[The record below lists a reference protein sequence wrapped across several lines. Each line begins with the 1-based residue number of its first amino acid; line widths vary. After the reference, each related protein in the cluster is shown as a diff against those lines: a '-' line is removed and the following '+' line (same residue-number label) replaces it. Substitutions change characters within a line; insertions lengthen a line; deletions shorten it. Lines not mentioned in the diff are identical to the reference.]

1 MTVLNYK
8 IELKPIFQLD
18 FQQDG
23 VSDSKF
29 ELKRLISRRV
39 QSQIDRVNYES
50 FMNEVNELDVELSTH
65 LMMGVDEIEVV
76 NSLLGSE
83 SNGDS
88 LWIEGMLAFKV
99 NGDSIVN
106 VEEDSTQLLLE
117 SWYQFMLSQWMLQSS
132 YIQEISEW
140 NYNIDWSLQLAVAV
154 GYSDVNWVHE
164 DL

>member
-1 MTVLNYK
+1 MTVVNYK

-50 FMNEVNELDVELSTH
+50 FMNEVNELDVELATH
-65 LMMGVDEIEVV
+65 LMLGIDGVEVV

-99 NGDSIVN
+99 NGDSVVN
-106 VEEDSTQLLLE
+106 VEEESTQLLLE

-140 NYNIDWSLQLAVAV
+140 NCDIDWSLQLAVAV
-154 GYSDVNWVHE
+154 GFSDVKWVHE
-164 DL
+164 D

>member
-18 FQQDG
+18 FQQDEA
-23 VSDSKF
+23 SDSKF

-39 QSQIDRVNYES
+39 QSQIDRMNYES
-50 FMNEVNELDVELSTH
+50 FMDEVNELDKELATH
-65 LMMGVDEIEVV
+65 LMLGIDGVDVV

-99 NGDSIVN
+99 YDNSIVH
-106 VEEDSTQLLLE
+106 VEEDATQLLLE
-117 SWYQFMLSQWMLQSS
+117 SWYQVMLSRWMLQSS

-154 GYSDVNWVHE
+154 GYSDVKWVHE
-164 DL
+164 D

>member
-18 FQQDG
+18 FQQDEA
-23 VSDSKF
+23 SDSKF

-39 QSQIDRVNYES
+39 QSQIDRMHYES
-50 FMNEVNELDVELSTH
+50 FMDEVNELDKELATH
-65 LMMGVDEIEVV
+65 LMMGIGEIEVV

-99 NGDSIVN
+99 NGDSVVN
-106 VEEDSTQLLLE
+106 VEEESTQLLLE

-140 NYNIDWSLQLAVAV
+140 NCDIDWSLQLAVAV
-154 GYSDVNWVHE
+154 GFSDVKWVHE
-164 DL
+164 D

>member
-18 FQQDG
+18 FQQDEI
-23 VSDSKF
+23 SESKF
-29 ELKRLISRRV
+29 ELKKLMSRRV
-39 QSQIDRVNYES
+39 QSQINRMNYTT
-50 FMNEVNELDVELSTH
+50 FMEQVNELDEDLATH
-65 LMMGVDEIEVV
+65 LMLGVENVEVV

-99 NGDSIVN
+99 NDDSIVN
-106 VEEDSTQLLLE
+106 VDEDATQLLLE
-117 SWYQFMLSQWMLQSS
+117 SWYQYMLSQWMLESS
-132 YIQEISEW
+132 YIQEIQEW

-154 GYSDVNWVHE
+154 GFSQVNWTHE
-164 DL
+164 F

>member
-1 MTVLNYK
+1 MTVVNYK

-18 FQQDG
+18 FQQDE

-29 ELKRLISRRV
+29 ELKKLISRRV
-39 QSQIDRVNYES
+39 QSQINRVNYES
-50 FMNEVNELDVELSTH
+50 FMNEVNELDVELATH
-65 LMMGVDEIEVV
+65 LMMGVGDIEIV

-106 VEEDSTQLLLE
+106 VEEEPTQLLLE

-154 GYSDVNWVHE
+154 GYSDVKWVHE
-164 DL
+164 D

>member
-23 VSDSKF
+23 FSDSKF
-29 ELKRLISRRV
+29 ELINLIERRV
-39 QSQIDRVNYES
+39 QSQIDRMNYTT
-50 FMNEVNELDVELSTH
+50 FMEQVNELDEDLATH
-65 LMMGVDEIEVV
+65 LMLGVENVEVV

-99 NGDSIVN
+99 NDNSIVN
-106 VEEDSTQLLLE
+106 VDEDSSQLLLE
-117 SWYQFMLSQWMLQSS
+117 SWYQYMLSQWMLESS
-132 YIQEISEW
+132 YIQEIQEW
-140 NYNIDWSLQLAVAV
+140 NYNIDWSIQLAVAV
-154 GYSDVNWVHE
+154 GFSQVNWTHE
-164 DL
+164 Y

>member
-1 MTVLNYK
+1 MTVVNYK

-23 VSDSKF
+23 FSDSKF

-39 QSQIDRVNYES
+39 QSQIDRMNYES
-50 FMNEVNELDVELSTH
+50 FMDEVNELDRELATH
-65 LMMGVDEIEVV
+65 LMLGIDGVDVV

-88 LWIEGMLAFKV
+88 LWIEGMLAFRV
-99 NGDSIVN
+99 HDDSIVH
-106 VEEDSTQLLLE
+106 VEEDATQLLLE
-117 SWYQFMLSQWMLQSS
+117 SWYQVMLSRWMLQSS

-140 NYNIDWSLQLAVAV
+140 NYNIEWSLQLAVTV
-154 GYSDVNWVHE
+154 GFSQVKWTHE
-164 DL
+164 H

>member
-1 MTVLNYK
+1 MTVVNYK

-18 FQQDG
+18 FQQDD
-23 VSDSKF
+23 VLDSKF

-39 QSQIDRVNYES
+39 QSQIDRMNYES
-50 FMNEVNELDVELSTH
+50 FMDEVNELDKELATH
-65 LMMGVDEIEVV
+65 LMLGIDGVEVV

-88 LWIEGMLAFKV
+88 LWIEGMIAFRV
-99 NGDSIVN
+99 YENSIVH
-106 VEEDSTQLLLE
+106 VEEDATQLLLE
-117 SWYQFMLSQWMLQSS
+117 SWYQFMFSNWMMESS

-154 GYSDVNWVHE
+154 GYSDVKWVHE
-164 DL
+164 D

>member
-1 MTVLNYK
+1 MAVVNYK

-39 QSQIDRVNYES
+39 QSQIDRMNYES
-50 FMNEVNELDVELSTH
+50 FMDEVNELDKELATH
-65 LMMGVDEIEVV
+65 LMLGIDGVEVV

-88 LWIEGMLAFKV
+88 LWIEGMLAFRV
-99 NGDSIVN
+99 HDDSIVH
-106 VEEDSTQLLLE
+106 VEEDATQLLLE
-117 SWYQFMLSQWMLQSS
+117 SWYQVMLSRWMLQSS

-140 NYNIDWSLQLAVAV
+140 NYNIEWSLQLAVTV
-154 GYSDVNWVHE
+154 GFSQVKWTHE
-164 DL
+164 H

>member
-1 MTVLNYK
+1 MAVLNYK

-23 VSDSKF
+23 FSDSKF
-29 ELKRLISRRV
+29 ELRNLIERRV
-39 QSQIDRVNYES
+39 QSQIDRMNYTT
-50 FMNEVNELDVELSTH
+50 FMEQVNELDEDLATH
-65 LMMGVDEIEVV
+65 LMLGVENVEVV

-99 NGDSIVN
+99 NDDSIVN
-106 VEEDSTQLLLE
+106 VNEDATQLLLE
-117 SWYQFMLSQWMLQSS
+117 SWYQFMFSNWMLESS

-154 GYSDVNWVHE
+154 GFSHVNWTHE
-164 DL
+164 F

>member
-1 MTVLNYK
+1 MAVVNYK
-8 IELKPIFQLD
+8 IELKPTFQLD

-39 QSQIDRVNYES
+39 QSQIDRMNYES
-50 FMNEVNELDVELSTH
+50 FMDEVNELDKELATH
-65 LMMGVDEIEVV
+65 LMLGIDGVEVV

-106 VEEDSTQLLLE
+106 VEEESTQLLLE
-117 SWYQFMLSQWMLQSS
+117 SWYQFMLSNWMMESS
-132 YIQEISEW
+132 YIKEISEW

-154 GYSDVNWVHE
+154 GFSDVKWVHE
-164 DL
+164 D

>member
-1 MTVLNYK
+1 MTVVNYK

-39 QSQIDRVNYES
+39 QSQIDRMNYES
-50 FMNEVNELDVELSTH
+50 FMDEVNELDKELATH
-65 LMMGVDEIEVV
+65 LMLGIDGVEVV

-88 LWIEGMLAFKV
+88 LWIEGMLAFRV
-99 NGDSIVN
+99 YDNSIVH
-106 VEEDSTQLLLE
+106 VEEDATQLLLE
-117 SWYQFMLSQWMLQSS
+117 SWYQFMFSNWMMESY

-154 GYSDVNWVHE
+154 GYSDVKWVHE
-164 DL
+164 D

>member
-1 MTVLNYK
+1 MTVVNYK

-39 QSQIDRVNYES
+39 QSQIDRMNYES
-50 FMNEVNELDVELSTH
+50 FMDEVNELDKELATH
-65 LMMGVDEIEVV
+65 LMLGIDGVEVV

-99 NGDSIVN
+99 HGDSIVN
-106 VEEDSTQLLLE
+106 VEEESTQLLLE
-117 SWYQFMLSQWMLQSS
+117 SWYQFMLSNWMMESS
-132 YIQEISEW
+132 YINEISEW
-140 NYNIDWSLQLAVAV
+140 NYNIDWSMQLAVAV
-154 GYSDVNWVHE
+154 GFSQVKWTHE
-164 DL
+164 H

>member
-1 MTVLNYK
+1 MTVVNYK

-29 ELKRLISRRV
+29 ELKKLISRRV
-39 QSQIDRVNYES
+39 QSQIDRMNYAT
-50 FMNEVNELDVELSTH
+50 FMEQVNELDKELATH
-65 LMMGVDEIEVV
+65 LMLGIDGVEVV

-88 LWIEGMLAFKV
+88 LWIEGMLAFRV
-99 NGDSIVN
+99 YENSIVH
-106 VEEDSTQLLLE
+106 VEEDATQLLLE
-117 SWYQFMLSQWMLQSS
+117 SWYQFMFSNWMMESS

-154 GYSDVNWVHE
+154 GYSDVKWVHE
-164 DL
+164 D

>member
-1 MTVLNYK
+1 MAVVNYK

-23 VSDSKF
+23 FSDSKF

-39 QSQIDRVNYES
+39 QSQIDRMNYAM
-50 FMNEVNELDVELSTH
+50 FMEQVNELDEELATH
-65 LMMGVDEIEVV
+65 LMLGIDGVDVV
-76 NSLLGSE
+76 NSLIGSE

-99 NGDSIVN
+99 NGDSVVN
-106 VEEDSTQLLLE
+106 VEEESTQLLLE
-117 SWYQFMLSQWMLQSS
+117 SWYQVMLSQWMLQSS

-154 GYSDVNWVHE
+154 GYSDVKWVHE
-164 DL
+164 D

>member
-1 MTVLNYK
+1 MTVVNYK

-39 QSQIDRVNYES
+39 QSQIDRMNYES
-50 FMNEVNELDVELSTH
+50 FMDEVNELDRELATH
-65 LMMGVDEIEVV
+65 LMLGIDGVDVV

-88 LWIEGMLAFKV
+88 LWIEGMLAFRV
-99 NGDSIVN
+99 YENSIVH
-106 VEEDSTQLLLE
+106 VEEDATQLLLE
-117 SWYQFMLSQWMLQSS
+117 SWYQFMFSNWMMESS

-154 GYSDVNWVHE
+154 GYSDVKWEHE
-164 DL
+164 D

>member
-1 MTVLNYK
+1 MTVVNYK

-29 ELKRLISRRV
+29 ELKRLISKRV
-39 QSQIDRVNYES
+39 QSQIDRMNCES
-50 FMNEVNELDVELSTH
+50 FMDEVNELDKELATH
-65 LMMGVDEIEVV
+65 LMLGIDGVEVV

-88 LWIEGMLAFKV
+88 LWIEGMLAFRV
-99 NGDSIVN
+99 YENSIVH
-106 VEEDSTQLLLE
+106 VEEDATQLLLE
-117 SWYQFMLSQWMLQSS
+117 SWYQFMFSNWMMESS

-154 GYSDVNWVHE
+154 GYSDVKWVHE
-164 DL
+164 D

>member
-23 VSDSKF
+23 FSDSKF
-29 ELKRLISRRV
+29 ELRKLIERRV
-39 QSQIDRVNYES
+39 QSQIDRMNYAT
-50 FMNEVNELDVELSTH
+50 FMEQVNELDEDLTTH
-65 LMMGVDEIEVV
+65 LMLGVDGVEVV

-99 NGDSIVN
+99 NGESIVD
-106 VEEDSTQLLLE
+106 VEENDTQLLLE
-117 SWYQFMLSQWMLQSS
+117 SWYQFMFSNWMLESS
-132 YIQEISEW
+132 YIHEISEW

-154 GYSDVNWVHE
+154 GYSEVKWVHE
-164 DL
+164 F

>member
-1 MTVLNYK
+1 MTVVNYK

-18 FQQDG
+18 FQQDD

-39 QSQIDRVNYES
+39 QSQIDRMNYES
-50 FMNEVNELDVELSTH
+50 FMDEVNELDRELATH
-65 LMMGVDEIEVV
+65 LMLGIDGVEVV

-83 SNGDS
+83 SNGNS

-99 NGDSIVN
+99 NGESVVN
-106 VEEDSTQLLLE
+106 VEEESTQLLLE
-117 SWYQFMLSQWMLQSS
+117 SWYQVMLSRWMLQSS

-154 GYSDVNWVHE
+154 GYGDAKWVHE
-164 DL
+164 D

>member
-1 MTVLNYK
+1 MAVVNYK

-18 FQQDG
+18 FQQDE
-23 VSDSKF
+23 VSEQKF
-29 ELKRLISRRV
+29 ELKKLMSRRV
-39 QSQIDRVNYES
+39 QSQIDRMNYAS
-50 FMNEVNELDVELSTH
+50 FIDEVNELDVDLATH
-65 LMMGVDEIEVV
+65 LMLGVDGVEVV

-99 NGDSIVN
+99 NDESIVD
-106 VEEDSTQLLLE
+106 VDEDSSQLLLE
-117 SWYQFMLSQWMLQSS
+117 SWYQFMLSQWMLESS

-154 GYSDVNWVHE
+154 GYSDVKWTHE
-164 DL
+164 F